1 MGNVSDY
8 RLVVPSLVSVDRL
21 RCINLLAPSATLPA
35 FKEQLMIRRVC
46 LAICLFG
53 FLIGDATVARADGPR
68 GEPRATAASPFLL
81 SRSLEVQGLQL
92 ARLTPAKSRRPWDAT
107 PGSTQTQ
114 LAKCESKKKGLIM
127 GAVFGAAAGVAI
139 GAVFV
144 NAVSGGASN
153 GDTQSIVYSGL
164 AGAGVGALAGFAY
177 CR

>member
-1 MGNVSDY
+1 
-8 RLVVPSLVSVDRL
+8 
-21 RCINLLAPSATLPA
+21 
-35 FKEQLMIRRVC
+35 MIRGVC
-46 LAICLFG
+46 LAICLVA
-53 FLIGDATVARADGPR
+53 FLLGDATVARVDVSR
-68 GEPRATAASPFLL
+68 GERRTTTDSPRLL
-81 SRSLEVQGLQL
+81 TRAIEDHGLQL

-139 GAVFV
+139 GAVFF

-153 GDTQSIVYSGL
+153 GDTQTIVYSGL
-164 AGAGVGALAGFAY
+164 AGAGVGALAGLVY